1 MVFWIAI
8 LVGGAFVWLAVRLG
22 FYQSWCLLFN
32 IVVSI
37 YLAIFLAPLVADR
50 VPTGGEAS
58 ACGVM
63 LSLAALA
70 GGSFALLCG
79 MSYVFLT
86 GQFSIPF
93 PKAMDI
99 LIAGLLGFLSGF
111 LVTSFVALLVV
122 VGPLAQHEALGTL
135 GLDLPSQKANLA
147 CMAWCCDVIHSV
159 VRSDR
164 SDRATQEAIDRLL
177 DGAASQPQPP
187 SSTETPPTVRSI
199 STGSLRCRNLFWGT
213 GSGPTASWLFGAWA
227 NRIGVLV
234 GGRVGARRRWPGTS
248 TTCT

>member
-8 LVGGAFVWLAVRLG
+8 LVGGAFVWLGVRMG

-58 ACGVM
+58 AYGVM

-70 GGSFALLCG
+70 GGCFALLCG
-79 MSYVFLT
+79 VSYVFLT
-86 GQFSIPF
+86 GQFRVPF

-99 LIAGLLGFLSGF
+99 LAAGLLGFLSGF
-111 LVTSFVALLVV
+111 LVTSFVALVVV
-122 VGPLAQHEALGTL
+122 VGPLAQHKVLRTL
-135 GLDLPSQKANLA
+135 GFDLPSQKANLA

-159 VRSDR
+159 VRSEPADQ
-164 SDRATQEAIDRLL
+164 ATHRAIDRLL
-177 DGAASQPQPP
+177 DRSLPAGAASGRSMRGSELRHQASPKVCD
-187 SSTETPPTVRSI
+187 TPPKGI
-199 STGSLRCRNLFWGT
+199 SPLPGAKTRRDWKKHRYGRETLR
-213 GSGPTASWLFGAWA
+213 A
-227 NRIGVLV
+227 
-234 GGRVGARRRWPGTS
+234 PG
-248 TTCT
+248 

>member
-8 LVGGAFVWLAVRLG
+8 LVGGAFVWLGVRMG

-58 ACGVM
+58 AYGVM

-70 GGSFALLCG
+70 GGCFALLCG
-79 MSYVFLT
+79 VSYVFLT
-86 GQFSIPF
+86 GQFSVPF

-99 LIAGLLGFLSGF
+99 LGAGLLGFLSGF
-111 LVTSFVALLVV
+111 LVTSFVALVVV
-122 VGPLAQHEALGTL
+122 VGPLGQHKVLRTL

-147 CMAWCCDVIHSV
+147 CMAWCCDMIHSV
-159 VRSDR
+159 VRSDPG
-164 SDRATQEAIDRLL
+164 DRATHGAIDGLL
-177 DGAASQPQPP
+177 DRARHATTGAQNITPP
-187 SSTETPPTVRSI
+187 SDTNHPRP
-199 STGSLRCRNLFWGT
+199 
-213 GSGPTASWLFGAWA
+213 
-227 NRIGVLV
+227 
-234 GGRVGARRRWPGTS
+234 
-248 TTCT
+248 

>member
-37 YLAIFLAPLVADR
+37 YLAIFLAPLVADL

-58 ACGVM
+58 AYGVM

-79 MSYVFLT
+79 VSYVFLT

-93 PKAMDI
+93 PKVMDI
-99 LIAGLLGFLSGF
+99 LVAGLLGFVSGF
-111 LVTSFVALLVV
+111 LVTSFVALVV
-122 VGPLAQHEALGTL
+122 IAGPLGQHKALGML

-147 CMAWCCDVIHSV
+147 CMAWCCNVIHSV
-159 VRSDR
+159 VRSDPA
-164 SDRATQEAIDRLL
+164 DQATHGAIDRLL
-177 DGAASQPQPP
+177 DRARPAA
-187 SSTETPPTVRSI
+187 
-199 STGSLRCRNLFWGT
+199 
-213 GSGPTASWLFGAWA
+213 
-227 NRIGVLV
+227 
-234 GGRVGARRRWPGTS
+234 TS
-248 TTCT
+248 TDIDRETAPQSAPDHSEP